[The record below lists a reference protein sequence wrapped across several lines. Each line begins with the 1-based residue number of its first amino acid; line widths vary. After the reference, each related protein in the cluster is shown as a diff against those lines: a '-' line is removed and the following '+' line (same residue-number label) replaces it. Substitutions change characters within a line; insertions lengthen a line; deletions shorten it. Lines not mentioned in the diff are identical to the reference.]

1 MYITR
6 LGETKLDTYLKENKI
21 IILLG
26 ARQVGKTT
34 LIEHKIKDHRGI
46 ILNLDIEVDKAKL
59 LTSSHLPLEEII
71 KNFGNPSLIVIDEAQ
86 RLPETGKIVKGW
98 YDAHLPIK
106 IILLG
111 SSSLNLLDQSA
122 ESLTGRNI
130 KLYLTP
136 LLFEEVINN
145 QSWYSKNFSK
155 QVLKIDLKNQTESLI
170 NQLIV
175 YGSYPET
182 ITTLNRQQYLINLIS
197 DYLLKDIF
205 QSDLIKS
212 PDTIKKLLLLLAHQI
227 GNEVSI
233 NELANNLQISR
244 QTVDKYLNL
253 LEKTFVIFR
262 LPAFSNNQRKEIVKS
277 RKIYFWDTGI
287 RNALLKDFSE
297 VNYRVDI
304 GVLWENWVV
313 AEFAKKNLTEDEL
326 LNLYFWRITEGS
338 EVDLVIKGTNTFKAY
353 EIKWSK
359 AKISAKKSFSNKY
372 KIKVDLITKDNVI
385 DFLPMNPPSQKEMD
399 LVYGK

>member
-6 LGETKLDTYLKENKI
+6 LSEAKLDAYLKENKI
-21 IILLG
+21 IIILG
-26 ARQVGKTT
+26 PRQVGKTT
-34 LIEHKIKDHRGI
+34 LIEHKIKNYGGI
-46 ILNLDIEVDKAKL
+46 ILNLDVEIDKSKL
-59 LTSSHLPLEEII
+59 LAASHLPLDEII

-86 RLPETGKIVKGW
+86 RLPEAGRIVKGW
-98 YDAHLPIK
+98 YDSHLSIK
-106 IILLG
+106 LILLG

-136 LLFEEVINN
+136 LIFEEIINN
-145 QSWYSKNFSK
+145 QSWYSKSFNK
-155 QVLKIDLKNQTESLI
+155 QILKIDLKNQVEFLI

-175 YGSYPET
+175 YGGYPET
-182 ITTLNRQQYLINLIS
+182 ITTLNRQQYLINLTS

-227 GNEVSI
+227 GNEVST

-244 QTVDKYLNL
+244 QTVDKYLDL

-277 RKIYFWDTGI
+277 KKIYFWDTGI
-287 RNALLKDFSE
+287 RNALLKDFND
-297 VNYRVDI
+297 VNYRGDI

-313 AEFAKKNLTEDEL
+313 AEFAKKNLQGGEL
-326 LNLYFWRITEGS
+326 NHLYFWRTAEGS
-338 EVDLVIKGTNTFKAY
+338 EVDLVIKGTDTFKAY

-359 AKISAKKSFSNKY
+359 AKIPAKKSFSNKY
-372 KIKVDLITKDNVI
+372 RIRVDLITKDNIV
-385 DFLPMNPPSQKEMD
+385 DFL
-399 LVYGK
+399 L